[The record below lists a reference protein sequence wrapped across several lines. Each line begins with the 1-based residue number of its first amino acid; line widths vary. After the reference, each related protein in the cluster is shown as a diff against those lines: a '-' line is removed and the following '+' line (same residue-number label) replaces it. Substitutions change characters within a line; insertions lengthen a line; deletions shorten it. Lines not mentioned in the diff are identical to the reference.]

1 MTTLHLGRQADDSPT
16 AAAMGARS
24 STGPVDTDT
33 GPVPVPAQASASAS
47 ALAPASNGPAVA
59 GDEPDVADRPSTLGR
74 VTLVSGVL
82 DVLLGGLLYPAASPR
97 SAGRG

>member
-1 MTTLHLGRQADDSPT
+1 MMTLHLGRQPDDSPAT
-16 AAAMGARS
+16 AAMDARS
-24 STGPVDTDT
+24 STGHTDT
-33 GPVPVPAQASASAS
+33 GQVPVPAQASAS
-47 ALAPASNGPAVA
+47 NGPALA
-59 GDEPDVADRPSTLGR
+59 GDGPDVADRPSTLGR

>member
-1 MTTLHLGRQADDSPT
+1 MTTLHLGRRADDSPT
-16 AAAMGARS
+16 TAVMDARS
-24 STGPVDTDT
+24 NTGHVDTDT

-47 ALAPASNGPAVA
+47 ASNGPALA
-59 GDEPDVADRPSTLGR
+59 GDGPDVADRPSTLGR
-74 VTLVSGVL
+74 AELVSGLL